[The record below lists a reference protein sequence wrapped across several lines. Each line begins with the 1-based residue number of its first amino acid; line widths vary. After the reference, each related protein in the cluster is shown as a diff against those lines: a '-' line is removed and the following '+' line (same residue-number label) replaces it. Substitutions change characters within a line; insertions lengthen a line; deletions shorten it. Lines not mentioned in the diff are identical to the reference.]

1 MSKKGEEQHSNQ
13 AKPLAARGWREK
25 NKVLTVLEEEEEE
38 EMPTKPSR
46 PKTCNRNVSSM
57 KQALKDAMVKLQ
69 R

>member
-1 MSKKGEEQHSNQ
+1 MSKKGKEQHSNQ

-25 NKVLTVLEEEEEE
+25 NKVLTVLEEEEE
-38 EMPTKPSR
+38 MPTKPSR

-57 KQALKDAMVKLQ
+57 KQALKDVMVKLQ